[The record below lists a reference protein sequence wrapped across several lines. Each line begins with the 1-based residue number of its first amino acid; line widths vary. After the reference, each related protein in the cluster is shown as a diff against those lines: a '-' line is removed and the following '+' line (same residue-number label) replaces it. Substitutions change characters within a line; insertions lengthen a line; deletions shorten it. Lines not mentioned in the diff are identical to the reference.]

1 MNSKD
6 IVTLLQKVGV
16 AAMMQE
22 PPIVVENLRDVLMS
36 IE

>member
-6 IVTLLQKVGV
+6 MLTLLQKVGV
-16 AAMMQE
+16 AAMMND
-22 PPIVVENLRDVLMS
+22 PPMVVENLKDVLMS